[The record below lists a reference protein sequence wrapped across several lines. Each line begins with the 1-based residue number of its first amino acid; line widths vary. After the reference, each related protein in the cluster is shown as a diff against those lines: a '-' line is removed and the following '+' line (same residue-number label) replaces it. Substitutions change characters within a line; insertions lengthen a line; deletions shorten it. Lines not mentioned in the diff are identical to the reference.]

1 MKKVWFIIG
10 ASIGYILGARAG
22 RERYDQISR
31 QASKAWQSEPVQA
44 KVDDVKAQAAKAP
57 AAVAGTVASSAKELA
72 GQAKAK
78 VTGHETTDRHGDY
91 ENATGSWDG
100 ETGTPSIDDSTFGP
114 GGDKLP

>member
-10 ASIGYILGARAG
+10 ATVGYILGARAG

-31 QASKAWQSEPVQA
+31 TAGKAWNSEAVQHR
-44 KVDDVKAQAAKAP
+44 VEDVKAAAAEAP
-57 AAVAGTVASSAKELA
+57 GKVAGTLAGSAKELA
-72 GQAKAK
+72 DQAKSK
-78 VTGHETTDRHGDY
+78 VSGHETTDKHGNY

-100 ETGTPSIDDSTFGP
+100 ETGTASVDDSSFGP

>member
-10 ASIGYILGARAG
+10 ATLGYILGARAG

-31 QASKAWQSEPVQA
+31 TAGKAWNSDMVQHR
-44 KVDDVKAQAAKAP
+44 VDDVKAAAAEAP
-57 AAVAGTVASSAKELA
+57 GKVAGSLAGSAKELA

-78 VTGHETTDRHGDY
+78 VTGHETTDLRGDY

-100 ETGTPSIDDSTFGP
+100 KTGTASIDDSTFGP

>member
-31 QASKAWQSEPVQA
+31 TAEKAWNSDMVQTR
-44 KVDDVKAQAAKAP
+44 VDDVKSVAAEAP
-57 AAVAGTVASSAKELA
+57 GKVAGTLAGSAKDLA

-91 ENATGSWDG
+91 ENATGSWDAK
-100 ETGTPSIDDSTFGP
+100 TGTASVDDSGFGP